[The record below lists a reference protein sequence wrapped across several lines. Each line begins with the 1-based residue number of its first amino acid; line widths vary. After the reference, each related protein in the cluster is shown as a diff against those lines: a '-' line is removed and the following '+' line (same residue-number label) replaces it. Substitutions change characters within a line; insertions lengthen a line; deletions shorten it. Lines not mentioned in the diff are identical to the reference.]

1 MWQVVEEVEQA
12 DFVLA
17 HGTECLGRG
26 DGQEP
31 VPIGMDQIRELLRA
45 AAARQLP
52 LLVANPDFVTVD
64 GDELR
69 VMPGTFGG
77 WYAEMGGEVRAY
89 PTSLPLVVL
98 SIEGFTC
105 SS

>member
-1 MWQVVEEVEQA
+1 MKQA

-17 HGTECLGRG
+17 HGTEALGRG
-26 DGQEP
+26 DGLEP
-31 VPIGMDQIRELLRA
+31 VPRSLEDMQELLA
-45 AAARQLP
+45 AAAKRQLP

-77 WYAEMGGEVRAY
+77 WYAEMGGDVSRSPLPTGLSVRAVQFV
-89 PTSLPLVVL
+89 PLQCL
-98 SIEGFTC
+98 RG
-105 SS
+105 